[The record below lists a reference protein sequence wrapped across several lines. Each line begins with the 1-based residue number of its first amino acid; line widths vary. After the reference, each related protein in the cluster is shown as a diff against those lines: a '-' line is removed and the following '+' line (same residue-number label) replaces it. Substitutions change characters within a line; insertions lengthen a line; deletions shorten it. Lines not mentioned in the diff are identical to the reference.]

1 MNEKESKKRNAAK
14 EPAQKE
20 PPFGLGLSSNQKQA
34 AWLARG
40 SAHLCVNFHSHDVRE
55 AEGAVVWEQGV

>member
-34 AWLARG
+34 A
-40 SAHLCVNFHSHDVRE
+40 
-55 AEGAVVWEQGV
+55 